1 MPKYAVEFTEVQ
13 RGSYIYE
20 ADNLEH
26 AKSIALEM
34 VNEDWE
40 SVAERVYKD
49 GEEFWDE
56 EKIVEIT
63 E

>member
-20 ADNLEH
+20 ADSLEH

-56 EKIVEIT
+56 EKVVEID